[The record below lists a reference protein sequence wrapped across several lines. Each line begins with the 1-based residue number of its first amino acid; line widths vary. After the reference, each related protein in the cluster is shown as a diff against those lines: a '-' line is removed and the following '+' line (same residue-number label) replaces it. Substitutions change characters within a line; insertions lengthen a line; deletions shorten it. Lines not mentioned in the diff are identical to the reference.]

1 MLEAT
6 ESNYFHPRFVQ
17 SFYTLAFQPKN
28 PITGPFISDPDLRS
42 NFDYFHSSGN
52 EGVQPGQP
60 SEIFLGI
67 ENRWNPPGCPMLQRE
82 KLIFLLNEKMLCTGT
97 NKAKLTKRACQ
108 WQIDYT
114 PILKYSN
121 WILVTMASVST
132 RKISPLGPMIWDNNR
147 TIGTWWSLSCV
158 AWLCGWCLMAS
169 ERNAGIFMF
178 RKFEIWL
185 IEI

>member
-42 NFDYFHSSGN
+42 NFDYFHSRGN
-52 EGVQPGQP
+52 EGVQPGP

-67 ENRWNPPGCPMLQRE
+67 ENRWNPPGCLMLRE
-82 KLIFLLNEKMLCTGT
+82 KLIFFLNEKMCTGT

-108 WQIDYT
+108 WQ
-114 PILKYSN
+114 
-121 WILVTMASVST
+121 MATHQFSST
-132 RKISPLGPMIWDNNR
+132 RIEFWPQWRSFQGRKISPLGLMIRDNNR
-147 TIGTWWSLSCV
+147 TIGTWWSLTCV
-158 AWLCGWCLMAS
+158 AWLWEWCLMIS
-169 ERNAGIFMF
+169 KEIEGI
-178 RKFEIWL
+178 
-185 IEI
+185 